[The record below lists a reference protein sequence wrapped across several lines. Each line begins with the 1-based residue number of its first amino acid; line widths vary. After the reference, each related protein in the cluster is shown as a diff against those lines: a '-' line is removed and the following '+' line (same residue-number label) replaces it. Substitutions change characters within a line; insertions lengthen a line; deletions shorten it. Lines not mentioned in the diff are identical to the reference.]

1 MFMYV
6 FKNSLIKSRK
16 IKFLKCNFV
25 LKLFFDNLVSL
36 FSILRTRYSTLC
48 TYKMILSFPDI
59 RFRKLCCN
67 SDQLAFRLFSL
78 LHGKRINSRW
88 QPSHVQNGERGKGVK
103 WTTTTTTTRRWC
115 GEDLFFMNKLSHK
128 IHTHTHTHTHTL
140 IPPKMKWPEIKYNC
154 FEVNILVIKI
164 YYREDELDCLI
175 GSFREKFCQ
184 LNDKKY
190 WFCCVG

>member
-103 WTTTTTTTRRWC
+103 WTTTTTTTTRWC

-128 IHTHTHTHTHTL
+128 IHTHTHTHTHSSHPRWSDTVA
-140 IPPKMKWPEIKYNC
+140 NSCC
-154 FEVNILVIKI
+154 FYSLSPSPSLTHTHTHTHTHSLFTSFWVGKI
-164 YYREDELDCLI
+164 FLSQI
-175 GSFREKFCQ
+175 TH
-184 LNDKKY
+184 
-190 WFCCVG
+190 